1 MNLHGSVEWQVQ
13 EYFSKGDVLCF
24 SETGAKIDAN
34 YLHGVPFHI
43 RCWYVSRDLIGL
55 ELAATS

>member
-1 MNLHGSVEWQVQ
+1 MNLHGSIEWQVQ

-43 RCWYVSRDLIGL
+43 RRW
-55 ELAATS
+55 